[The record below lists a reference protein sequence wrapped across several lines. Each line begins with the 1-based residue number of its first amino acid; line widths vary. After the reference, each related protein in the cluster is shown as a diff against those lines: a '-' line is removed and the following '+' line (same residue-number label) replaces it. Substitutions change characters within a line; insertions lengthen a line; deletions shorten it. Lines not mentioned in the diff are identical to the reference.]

1 VLFEEKSIQ
10 EQRIMNK
17 KTMTRRDFLR
27 AAAGT
32 SAAILAAGSG
42 IALAQDAPT
51 PTPLPLPEG
60 SAGKLTV
67 IHRTEY
73 FEEAQTLFRETVT
86 QFAAEKG
93 VELDISTANP
103 ESFGDFLGR
112 LQAAVAAGN
121 PPDIAYTSNIS
132 IAQMHLLGL
141 LEDVTDVVDEAISS
155 YGQIMPGTNAPKV
168 GQFDG
173 TWEAIPFLANT
184 TGYFVR
190 GDKLAEIGVDP
201 ASDLE
206 TYDQRRDAA
215 LAMSDPDNDFWGW
228 GVTPNQSGDG
238 HGFLMS
244 VINSF
249 GGHYTDETGQIVQF
263 DSPETLAAV
272 EWLTELYTSEKYAP
286 ALPPG
291 ILSWTDISNNEAYLA
306 STIGYTHNAFSVY
319 AAAKRND
326 PELFANTVILLAPLG
341 PANISQRGGGIGGW
355 LTISKGAPNTE
366 LAKELALNLL
376 DPVNFTPMSA
386 VAGGLFMPA
395 YENLWTDELLAV
407 DPNFAIIKEQV
418 SVEDPFIG
426 SSWPANP
433 NAAIDAIR
441 AAAIPEQMIANI
453 TSGRMSPADAVKD
466 AQQKIVDIFEE
477 GGIIQP

>member
-1 VLFEEKSIQ
+1 
-10 EQRIMNK
+10 MTK
-17 KTMTRRDFLR
+17 KMSRRNFLR

-32 SAAILAAGSG
+32 SAGLASLSSLP
-42 IALAQDAPT
+42 ALAQDPT

-60 SAGKLTV
+60 AEGTLTV

-73 FEEAQTLFRETVT
+73 FEQAQTLFRETVEG
-86 QFAAEKG
+86 FASSKSAP
-93 VELDISTANP
+93 LDISTANP
-103 ESFGDFLGR
+103 ESFGDFLGKM
-112 LQAAVAAGN
+112 QAAVAAGN

-132 IAQMHLLGL
+132 IAQMHLLDL
-141 LEDVTDVVDEAISS
+141 LEDVTDVVDEAVSR
-155 YGQIMPGTNAPKV
+155 YGNIMPGTNAPKV
-168 GQFDG
+168 AQFDG
-173 TWEAIPFLANT
+173 VWKAIPFISNT
-184 TGYFVR
+184 TGYFMR

-201 ASDLE
+201 ATGLE

-215 LAMSDPDNDFWGW
+215 LAMSDPDNEFWGW
-228 GVTPNQSGDG
+228 GLTPNQSGDG

-244 VINSF
+244 VINAF
-249 GGHYTDETGQIVQF
+249 GGSYTDETGLVVKF

-272 EWLTELYTSEKYAP
+272 EWLTETYMSEKYAP
-286 ALPPG
+286 MLPPG

-319 AAAKRND
+319 AQAKRDEN
-326 PELFANTVILLAPLG
+326 PVFPSTLVLLAPMG

-355 LTISKGAPNTE
+355 LTIFKGAKNID
-366 LAKELALNLL
+366 LAKELALHLL
-376 DPVNFTPMSA
+376 DPVNFTPMSS

-395 YENLWTDELLAV
+395 YQNLWTDDLIAA

-426 SSWPANP
+426 SSWPAQP

-441 AAAIPEQMIANI
+441 AASVPEQMMANI
-453 TSGRMSPADAVKD
+453 TSGRMSPADAVKE
-466 AQQKIVDIFEE
+466 AHRQIVEIFEE